1 MTETPTTAPTTTP
14 TPSAT
19 PTTAAP
25 LDELRKG
32 IRAGAAPGPA
42 LRRAL
47 LELDD
52 PSAARTAGRLLSRM
66 DAADAGLRDVRVTVH
81 ATCTIGSLEHLL
93 RTQLVGAGLRP
104 EITKG
109 EYGSFEITLATGAA
123 GGATDPDLLVLL
135 VDAGFLLPRDWS
147 PADPL
152 ALEEHVE
159 HRLRELRGLATGVAD
174 RTAATLVLHTVPLP
188 AEVRDTFVSLDGRA
202 RFAALWHR
210 INAELL
216 KLAADRPQIA
226 VLDLAGALADSP
238 FAARDARLH
247 RYGDLP
253 YTDGALLLLARE
265 IRRVAQARAGL
276 SRKVLA
282 LDLDNTLWGGV
293 LGEVGAGGVQL
304 GGLYP
309 GNAYLDLQRT
319 ARRLRDQG
327 VVLVLA
333 SKNDAGPVEEALAGH
348 PEMALRADAFSV
360 RAVNWGAKSENLVRA
375 AETLGLSVGSFVF
388 MDDSDFERAQV
399 GDALPEVAVVSAAGD
414 PAGLPGALLRHGWFD
429 VPALTDTDRKRPELY
444 RKRAERQDFSAGF
457 QTSDEFLHALGIQVD
472 VAPATAFT
480 VGRIAQLAA
489 RTNQFNLTGER
500 FDEAA
505 TARMAESA
513 GHVVASIAVADRFGD
528 EGVIGAFWV
537 ECGPDA
543 WRVLNLVMSCRV
555 LGRGVEQAALG
566 WLAAR
571 ARDAGAARLEGRY
584 VRSDRNGVAADM
596 WTRAGFTP
604 APGADVESGPFVLDL
619 ASAPELTPAWISTRE
634 GSAA

>member
-1 MTETPTTAPTTTP
+1 MTQTPD
-14 TPSAT
+14 PSA
-19 PTTAAP
+19 A
-25 LDELRKG
+25 LLEELRRTV
-32 IRAGAAPGPA
+32 RAGEAPGPA
-42 LRRAL
+42 ARRAL
-47 LELDD
+47 VELAD
-52 PSAARTAGRLLSRM
+52 PSAARTAGRVLARM
-66 DAADAGLRDVRVTVH
+66 GAEDAGLRDLSVVVH

-93 RTQLVGAGLRP
+93 RAQLVGAGFRP
-104 EITKG
+104 QIEKG
-109 EYGSFEITLATGAA
+109 EYGAFEITLATGGAA
-123 GGATDPDLLVLL
+123 GGTADPDLLVML

-147 PADPL
+147 PAEPL

-159 HRLRELRGLATGVAD
+159 HRLRELRGLVEGVAD
-174 RTAATLVLHTVPLP
+174 RTTATLVLHTVPLP
-188 AEVRDTFVSLDGRA
+188 AEVRDTFVGLDGRA

-238 FAARDARLH
+238 FTARDARLH
-247 RYGDLP
+247 RYGDMP
-253 YTDGALLLLARE
+253 YTDGALLVLANE
-265 IRRVAQARAGL
+265 IRRVAQARSGL

-333 SKNDAGPVEEALAGH
+333 SKNDAGPVDEALAAH

-399 GDALPEVAVVSAAGD
+399 GDALPEVAIVSAAGD

-429 VPALTDTDRKRPELY
+429 VMTLTDTDRKRPELY
-444 RKRAERQDFSAGF
+444 RKRAQRQDFSSGF
-457 QTSDEFLHALGIQVD
+457 QTSDEFLHALEIKVD
-472 VAPATAFT
+472 VAPATDFT

-505 TARMAESA
+505 TARMAGS
-513 GHVVASIAVADRFGD
+513 GDHVVASVAVSDRFGD

-537 ECGPDA
+537 ECGPET
-543 WRVLNLVMSCRV
+543 WRVLNFVMSCRV
-555 LGRGVEQAALG
+555 LGRGVERAALG
-566 WLAAR
+566 WLAGR
-571 ARDAGAARLEGRY
+571 AREAGAARIEGRF
-584 VRSDRNGVAADM
+584 VRSDRNGVAAGM
-596 WTRAGFTP
+596 WIEAGFAP
-604 APGADVESGPFVLDL
+604 ADGAGTDAGSVDSTGSADFVLEL
-619 ASAPELTPAWISTRE
+619 AGAPELTPAWISTRE